1 MNKSNTLFLL
11 AGVFLTLGGLSWYLL
26 MNQDPEMEALKAERE
41 FAVKNID
48 QIEKIILNN
57 RLGDSIHLSKSESS
71 WILNGKHKVFPN
83 AMRNLLQTIVSIKM
97 QSIPPK
103 TSYQSVMDGIKGS
116 GIKVDIFGKGDQKI
130 KSYWVGGST
139 LREEGIFF
147 LMEGSQQPYIVSIPS
162 FVGNVRE
169 RYDLSYNDWR
179 DRSLI
184 DIKPEA
190 ISSVTVEYPFQSHNS
205 FKIKK
210 QENKFYLLDIMQAN
224 KQLVFQNPKILQ
236 SYFQSFEGIGVEG
249 IQNKHP
255 LKDSISAMTAYCI
268 ISIEA
273 NGLDTPMIYK
283 FYPIQEDTTAPARV
297 NTDPRFTASREFFR
311 LHVARS
317 DGDFLLVQY
326 PLVQTLLRTKY
337 DFLGQ

>member
-1 MNKSNTLFLL
+1 MNRSNTLFLL
-11 AGVFLTLGGLSWYLL
+11 AGLFLTLGGLSWYLL
-26 MNQDPEMEALKAERE
+26 MKKDPEVEALKAERE
-41 FAVKNID
+41 FAVKNIE
-48 QIEKIILNN
+48 QVEKIILNN
-57 RLGDSIHLSKSESS
+57 RIGDSIHLSKNEKS
-71 WILNGKHKVFPN
+71 WMLNGKHKVFPN
-83 AMRNLLQTIVSIKM
+83 AMRNLLQTIVSVKM

-103 TSYQSVMDGIKGS
+103 TSYKSVMDGIKGS
-116 GIKVDIFGKGDQKI
+116 GIKVEIFGKGGEKI

-139 LREEGIFF
+139 LREDGIFF

-169 RYDLSYNDWR
+169 RYDLNYNDWR
-179 DRSLI
+179 DRTLI
-184 DIKPEA
+184 DIKPET

-205 FKIKK
+205 FKIEKK
-210 QENKFYLLDIMQAN
+210 ENKFYLLDIMQAN
-224 KQLVFQNPKILQ
+224 KQLSFQNSKILQ

-255 LKDSISAMTAYCI
+255 QKDSISSMTAYCI
-268 ISIEA
+268 ISIVA
-273 NGLDTPMIYK
+273 NGSDSPMIYK